1 MKFNHFDIHSHLN
14 LKPLYEQRADILAR
28 MKEQGVGTITV
39 GVDYETSKLAIDLAE
54 ENPDLLWA
62 TVGLHPNDNVDEI
75 FEYEKYL
82 ELARHEKVV
91 AIGECGLDYFRDQ
104 SEETK
109 IHQKELFKKQIEL
122 AIEVGKPIM
131 VHARPSKG
139 TQDAYTDVLDILES
153 YYTLDAKPYTLICNF
168 HFFVGDISIAKR
180 IVENDWTMSFDG
192 PITFSTDYD
201 EVIRSIPIENIMTE
215 TDAPFAAPV
224 PYRGKTCE
232 PWMVT
237 EVVKKIAELKGISEE
252 EFKVVMLSNA
262 KRVFGIGEI

>member
-1 MKFNHFDIHSHLN
+1 MQFNYFDIHSHLN
-14 LKPLYEQRADILAR
+14 LKPLYESRAGVLAR

-39 GVDYETSKLAIDLAE
+39 GVDYGTSKIAIDLAE

-82 ELARHEKVV
+82 ELAKHPKVV

-109 IHQKELFKKQIEL
+109 IQQKEIFKKQIEL
-122 AIEVGKPIM
+122 AIEVGKPLMI
-131 VHARPSKG
+131 HARPSKG
-139 TQDAYTDVLDILES
+139 SMDAYKDVLNILES
-153 YYTLDAKPYTLICNF
+153 YCNLQPATFNLLCNF
-168 HFFVGDISIAKR
+168 HFFVGDLSIANR
-180 IVENDWTMSFDG
+180 IAINGWTMSYDG

-201 EVIRSIPIENIMTE
+201 EVIRSTPIENIMAE
-215 TDAPFAAPV
+215 TDAPYAAPV

-232 PWMVT
+232 SWMVT
-237 EVVKKIAELKGISEE
+237 EVIKKIAELKGMTEE
-252 EFKVVMLSNA
+252 ECKQAMLSNV
-262 KRVFGIGEI
+262 KRVFGIE